1 MIVPRP
7 LIVYEPGRFASPST
21 NTRIVRVS
29 PIVTFARTPIIC
41 RSTRA
46 SSAAFMLLKV
56 CPPTLIG
63 PSSGKLTRPS
73 RPTKS

>member
-1 MIVPRP
+1 M
-7 LIVYEPGRFASPST
+7 YEPGRFASPST

-63 PSSGKLTRPS
+63 PNGVVYAINNATLFAVGAAASE
-73 RPTKS
+73 